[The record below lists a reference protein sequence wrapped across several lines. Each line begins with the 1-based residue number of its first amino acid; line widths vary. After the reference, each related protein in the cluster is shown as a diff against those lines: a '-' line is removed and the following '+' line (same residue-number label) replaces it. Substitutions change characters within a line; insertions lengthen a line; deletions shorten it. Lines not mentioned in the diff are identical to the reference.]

1 MPSEKRSFFTVGRT
15 LLCACALILPLA
27 SCNFF
32 GIPDYTLTVAIEP
45 GVTGTPAAG
54 VHSFP
59 DLAEVEYKY
68 TPVNSLHTVEVLI
81 EGDQESAEDSL
92 TIYSNTSLVARL
104 VDIRGDWT
112 VTSRDASSNSITF
125 KLAFSGPDVLGGA
138 FADSRGYAGTW
149 TGKSNAIVITYGNW
163 EAYVYS
169 GTLFSMSGT
178 YKNGSAAGTW
188 SAKRAE

>member
-1 MPSEKRSFFTVGRT
+1 MPSEKRSFFAVGRA

-54 VHSFP
+54 AHPFP
-59 DLAEVEYKY
+59 DLEEVAYKY

-81 EGDQESAEDSL
+81 EDDQASAEGSL
-92 TIYSNTSLVARL
+92 TIYTNTNLVARL

-112 VTSRDASSNSITF
+112 VTSRNSSGTSITF
-125 KLAFSGPDVLGGA
+125 TLAFSGPDVLGGA
-138 FADSRGYAGTW
+138 FADSRGYTGTW
-149 TGKSNAIVITYGNW
+149 TGKSNAVVITYSNW

-178 YKNGSAAGTW
+178 YKNGSATGTW
-188 SAKRAE
+188 SAKRSE